1 MMSRNPIKSVF
12 AVALT
17 MVMTVAMSL
26 LSEGVY
32 AQNKKSS
39 QAETPEEKARIEEQR
54 RIIKELEQKIEQD
67 EKRISSI
74 KKDKST
80 AQQRVT
86 SITRQINS
94 RNQLLNRTEREI
106 GHIESDIT
114 RNDSLITSTKRQIDY
129 ERERYAE
136 MVREAYRNHQQ
147 NNYVTYILASE
158 SFSDAARR
166 IANIRAVASLRATRL
181 QRIDSLNSA
190 LTRQQTTLAERRKE
204 LGEVQRKAEVQRDKL
219 RGDVASAK
227 QTMKLLSSREQ
238 AALRAKMEREEQLDV
253 AISELRKLTKGNTE
267 GASFSR
273 KTSNLNL
280 PVVGGS
286 VRKYK
291 GNMAEIVGERG
302 ATVRSIYDGKVVDV
316 RRNRISGKYDV
327 FVAHGEYITSYANL
341 DAVSVE
347 KNSKVAKNGR
357 LGVIGSSV
365 NINTMEPEYKM
376 IFGIY
381 SPSPKETMRAADCF
395 KKR

>member
-1 MMSRNPIKSVF
+1 MSRNSIKSVF

-39 QAETPEEKARIEEQR
+39 QTETPEEKARIEEQR